1 MQKRKETPD
10 ILSNLMNKQIQDTG
24 KPASQQTSKPE
35 STEKV
40 KATYYISQTTADDLE
55 DAWYQLRK
63 EAPPENRGE
72 ISKSSIVDVALRMVL
87 EDLKK
92 QGKESQLAS
101 KMLYH
106 NTGVI

>member
-10 ILSNLMNKQIQDTG
+10 ILSSLMDKQAKDTG
-24 KPASQQTSKPE
+24 KPASQQASMTE

-63 EAPPENRGE
+63 EAPPEDRGE

-92 QGKESQLAS
+92 QGKESRLAG
-101 KMLYH
+101 KLLYH
-106 NTGVI
+106 NTSMT

>member
-1 MQKRKETPD
+1 MQKRRETPD
-10 ILSNLMNKQIQDTG
+10 ILSNLMDKQAQNTG
-24 KPASQQTSKPE
+24 KPVKRHTSMPE
-35 STEKV
+35 STEKI

-63 EAPPENRGE
+63 EAPPEDRGE

-92 QGKESQLAS
+92 QGKESQLAG
-101 KMLYH
+101 KMLYR
-106 NTGVI
+106 NTGRA